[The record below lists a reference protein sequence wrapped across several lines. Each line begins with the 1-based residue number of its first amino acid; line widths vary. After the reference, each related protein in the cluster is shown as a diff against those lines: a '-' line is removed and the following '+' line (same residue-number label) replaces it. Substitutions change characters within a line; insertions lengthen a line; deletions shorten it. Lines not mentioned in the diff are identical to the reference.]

1 MVIKKI
7 NSIGLALATVAL
19 LSLSAC
25 EKFFGDV
32 NVDPNAPN
40 DASPAAILLAAEARL
55 AYTIGGD
62 FSRFGSV
69 FTQHVDGYDRQFAGY
84 QNYTFVPGDFGTAWS
99 NLYSGVLADL
109 KRLKTKADA
118 GKLDAYGG
126 AARILEAHA
135 LMMVADYFGD
145 APYSKALDADKTYQP
160 TYDTQ
165 AQLYTTIFALLTE
178 ARTKLAVPTNNIN
191 KALSATQD
199 IIYAGDNKQ
208 WIKYANV
215 LAARAY
221 LHLGKLDAGNY
232 TKALAELAK
241 GGFASSGDDA
251 RFAFAGGGP
260 GDAPWYQ
267 YNAQRQDILV
277 GERYVKIFT
286 DLADPRKATYGAS
299 LDEDH
304 PIFTPTHKVA
314 LVTYT
319 EQKFIEAECKLK
331 SAVPDAAGAK
341 AAMLE
346 GIKSSFAEAGVTDA
360 AKYTTYIAQATVNP
374 ATTTMNQVMI
384 QKYLALFADPEVFN
398 DWRRTGI
405 PALTPNLGTFVPRR
419 FLYPQSELDLNTN
432 APKGTK
438 LSDRVGWDK

>member
-19 LSLSAC
+19 LTFSSC

-32 NVDPNAPN
+32 NVDPNAPI
-40 DASPAAILLAAEARL
+40 DASPAAILLTAETRL
-55 AYTIGGD
+55 VYTIGGD

-109 KRLKTKADA
+109 KQLKLKADA

-126 AARILEAHA
+126 VARVLEAHS
-135 LMMVADYFGD
+135 LMMLTDYFGD
-145 APYSKALDADKTYQP
+145 VPYSNGLDAEKTFQP

-165 AQLYTTIFALLTE
+165 AQLYTTILALLTE
-178 ARTKLAVPTNNIN
+178 ARTKLATPIAGANRAVGN
-191 KALSATQD
+191 D
-199 IIYAGDNKQ
+199 IIYGGKTAQ

-221 LHLGKLDAGNY
+221 LHQGKLDAGNY
-232 TKALAELAK
+232 AKALAELAK
-241 GGFASSGDDA
+241 GGFGSSADDA
-251 RFAFAGGGP
+251 RFGFVGGGTA
-260 GDAPWYQ
+260 DAPWSQ
-267 YNAQRQDILV
+267 YNGQRQDILV
-277 GERYVKIFT
+277 GARYVKHFT
-286 DLADPRKATYGAS
+286 DLADPRKATYGAA
-299 LDEDH
+299 LDEKH
-304 PIFTPTHKVA
+304 PIFTPTQAVA
-314 LVTYT
+314 LATYT

-331 SAVPDAAGAK
+331 IAAPDAAGAK

-360 AKYTTYIAQATVNP
+360 AKYTAYIAQATVNP
-374 ATTTMNQVMI
+374 ATVTMNQVML

>member
-19 LSLSAC
+19 LGLSSC

-40 DASPAAILLAAEARL
+40 DASPAAILLTAETRL
-55 AYTIGGD
+55 TYTIGGD

-99 NLYSGVLADL
+99 NLYSGVLSDL
-109 KRLKTKADA
+109 KQLKGKADVA
-118 GKLDAYGG
+118 KFDAYGG
-126 AARILEAHA
+126 IARVLEAHA
-135 LMMVADYFGD
+135 LMMIADYFGD
-145 APYSKALDADKTYQP
+145 APYSNALDAEKTFQP

-178 ARTKLAVPTNNIN
+178 ARTKLATPVGGVNRAVGN
-191 KALSATQD
+191 D
-199 IIYAGDNKQ
+199 VIYGGDVKK
-208 WIKYANV
+208 WTKYANV

-221 LHLGKLDAGNY
+221 LHLGKLDAANY

-241 GGFASSGDDA
+241 GGFASSADDA
-251 RFAFAGGGP
+251 RFAFAGGGT
-260 GDAPWYQ
+260 GDAPWSQ
-267 YNAQRQDILV
+267 YNGQRQDILV
-277 GERYVKIFT
+277 GARYVKLMT
-286 DLADPRKATYGAS
+286 DLADPRKATYGAP
-299 LDEDH
+299 LDESH
-304 PIFTPTHKVA
+304 PILTPTQKVPLA
-314 LVTYT
+314 TFT
-319 EQKFIEAECKLK
+319 EQKFIEAECKMK
-331 SAVPDAAGAK
+331 GGDAPGAK
-341 AAMLE
+341 LAMLD
-346 GIKSSFAEAGVTDA
+346 GIKSSFTEAGVTDA
-360 AKYTTYIAQATVNP
+360 TKYTAYIAQATVNP
-374 ATTTMNQVMI
+374 ATVTLNQVMI
-384 QKYLALFADPEVFN
+384 QKYIALFADPEVFN

-405 PALTPNLGTFVPRR
+405 PSLTPNLGSFVPRR

-432 APKGTK
+432 APKATK

>member
-7 NSIGLALATVAL
+7 NSIGLALATVVL
-19 LSLSAC
+19 LSLSSC

-32 NVDPNAPN
+32 NIDPNAPN
-40 DASPAAILLAAEARL
+40 DASPAAILLTAETRL
-55 AYTIGGD
+55 VYTIGGD

-109 KRLKTKADA
+109 KQLKTKADA

-126 AARILEAHA
+126 VARVLEAHA
-135 LMMVADYFGD
+135 LMMIADYFGD
-145 APYSKALDADKTYQP
+145 APYSNGLDAEKTFQP

-165 AQLYTTIFALLTE
+165 AQLYTTILTLLAE
-178 ARTKLAVPTNNIN
+178 ARTKLAAPVAGANRAVAN
-191 KALSATQD
+191 D
-199 IIYAGDNKQ
+199 IIYGGKTAQ
-208 WIKYANV
+208 WVKYANV

-221 LHLGKLDAGNY
+221 LHQGKLDAGNY
-232 TKALAELAK
+232 AKALAELAK
-241 GGFASSGDDA
+241 GGFTSSADDA
-251 RFAFAGGGP
+251 RFAFAGGGTA
-260 GDAPWYQ
+260 DAPWSQ
-267 YNAQRQDILV
+267 YNGQRQDILV
-277 GERYVKIFT
+277 GARYVKRFT
-286 DLADPRKATYGAS
+286 DLADPRKATYGAA
-299 LDEDH
+299 LDEKH
-304 PIFTPTHKVA
+304 PIFTATQAVA
-314 LVTYT
+314 LATYT

-331 SAVPDAAGAK
+331 IATPDAAGAK

-360 AKYTTYIAQATVNP
+360 AKYTAYIAQAAVNP
-374 ATTTMNQVMI
+374 ATVTLNQVML

>member
-1 MVIKKI
+1 MVIRKI

-19 LSLSAC
+19 LGLSSC

-40 DASPAAILLAAEARL
+40 DASPAAILLTAETRL
-55 AYTIGGD
+55 TYTIGGD

-99 NLYSGVLADL
+99 NLYSGVLSDL
-109 KRLKTKADA
+109 KQLKGKADA
-118 GKLDAYGG
+118 GKFDAYGG
-126 AARILEAHA
+126 IARVLEAHA
-135 LMMVADYFGD
+135 LMMIADYFGD
-145 APYSKALDADKTYQP
+145 APYSNALDAEKTFQP

-178 ARTKLAVPTNNIN
+178 ARTKLATPVGGVNRAVGN
-191 KALSATQD
+191 D
-199 IIYAGDNKQ
+199 VIYGGDVKK
-208 WIKYANV
+208 WTKYANV

-221 LHLGKLDAGNY
+221 LHLGKLDAANY

-241 GGFASSGDDA
+241 GGFASSADDA
-251 RFAFAGGGP
+251 RFAFAGGGT
-260 GDAPWYQ
+260 GDAPWAQ

-277 GERYVKIFT
+277 GARYVKLMT
-286 DLADPRKATYGAS
+286 DLADPRKAFYGAA
-299 LDEDH
+299 LDESH
-304 PIFTPTHKVA
+304 PVLTPTQAVPLA
-314 LVTYT
+314 TFT
-319 EQKFIEAECKLK
+319 EQKFIEAECKMK
-331 SAVPDAAGAK
+331 GGDAPGAK
-341 AAMLE
+341 LAMLD
-346 GIKSSFAEAGVTDA
+346 GIKSSFVEAGVTDA

-374 ATTTMNQVMI
+374 ATVTLNQVMT
-384 QKYLALFADPEVFN
+384 QKYIALFADPEVFN

-405 PALTPNLGTFVPRR
+405 PSLTPNLGSFVPRR
-419 FLYPQSELDLNTN
+419 FLYPQTELDLNTN
-432 APKGTK
+432 APKATK